1 MLGMGIERS
10 GMDGRVRR
18 VLPVLVV
25 ALAMLA
31 LSAGK
36 AAARDCH
43 VTCQESRATCVDAA
57 KVSKKGCKQQCRN
70 AADRGT
76 CQKECRQGF
85 AAAKTSC
92 KGTVTTCTEE
102 CERPCDDPGDE
113 ECVDQCVHGLRE
125 CVADVRDTGKACARL
140 CLGGTAVA
148 EHGRG
153 GDDDEDDDHHGGGGF
168 GGNDC
173 WKAADPL
180 KCWLDSLGG
189 IGQCLE
195 GCAATIEAS
204 LDECSTTASACRD
217 ACTKPPGSASRA
229 FLAPPKGLLE

>member
-10 GMDGRVRR
+10 GMDGTVRR
-18 VLPVLVV
+18 ALPVLAV

-31 LSAGK
+31 LTAGN

-43 VTCQESRATCVDAA
+43 ATCQESRATCVDAA
-57 KVSKKGCKQQCRN
+57 RVSKKGCKQQCRN
-70 AADRGT
+70 AADRST

-92 KGTVTTCTEE
+92 KGTVTTCTDD

-113 ECVDQCVHGLRE
+113 DCVDQCVHGLRE

-148 EHGRG
+148 EHGG
-153 GDDDEDDDHHGGGGF
+153 GDDDGDDDHHGGGGF
-168 GGNDC
+168 GGSDC

-189 IGQCLE
+189 SGQCLE

-204 LDECSTTASACRD
+204 LDECNTTASACRD

-229 FLAPPKGLLE
+229 FLAMPKGLLE